1 MKIASFGH
9 SGSHTSQLM
18 HSSVMIK
25 AISWIIGFAWRLHG
39 SRPASLVHNEGNA
52 LQQSSLHR
60 TAQINLSMG
69 LFLLKRLAT
78 LVATLIG
85 ASIVVFLVLEILPG
99 DAALIMMGPDAAPEA
114 VRALAAKLG
123 LDRPPLERYFAW
135 IGGMLTGDLG
145 LSYTYSSPV
154 SELILERLAVTVPLA
169 LMAMALTT
177 LLALCVGIYAASHHN
192 KLGDVGLMG
201 LTQVGIAIP
210 NFWFAILLIL
220 LFSVHLQWFSAGGF
234 EGWGEGVFEG
244 FKSLLLP
251 ALSLAVVQAAILAR
265 ITRSAVLEVFRED
278 FVRTARAKGL
288 SKRATVWGHVL
299 RNAMIPVITV
309 MGLQFAELLAG
320 TIVVENVFY
329 LPGLGRLIFQSISNR
344 DLIVVRNCVMLL
356 ATMVVVVNF
365 IVDLLYAV
373 IDPRV
378 KASDI

>member
-1 MKIASFGH
+1 
-9 SGSHTSQLM
+9 
-18 HSSVMIK
+18 
-25 AISWIIGFAWRLHG
+25 
-39 SRPASLVHNEGNA
+39 
-52 LQQSSLHR
+52 
-60 TAQINLSMG
+60 MG

-85 ASIVVFLVLEILPG
+85 ASIVVFGVLEILPG

-114 VRALAAKLG
+114 VRALATKLG
-123 LDRPPLERYFAW
+123 LDRPPLERYMAW
-135 IGGMLTGDLG
+135 VGGMLTGGLG

-154 SELILERLAVTVPLA
+154 SELIWERLAVTVPLA
-169 LMAMALTT
+169 LMAMLLTT
-177 LLALCVGIYAASHHN
+177 VLALCVGIYAASNHN

-234 EGWGEGVFEG
+234 EGWDEGILEG

-365 IVDLLYAV
+365 IVDVLYAV

-378 KASDI
+378 KASDR